1 MGRFATSFV
10 WLGAIVAIGLAI
22 GYFFWPQ
29 FMKLEKLNQTD
40 RRLQLRIEAE
50 DRKNRYLQKEEH
62 QLRTNPDYVEKVARE
77 KLGLIKQGEV
87 IYKFEKDKE
96 F

>member
-10 WLGAIVAIGLAI
+10 WLGAIIAIGMTI

-50 DRKNRYLQKEEH
+50 ERKNRHLQKEEQ

-87 IYKFEKDKE
+87 IYKFEKDKD

>member
-10 WLGAIVAIGLAI
+10 WLGAIVAIGLVI

-29 FMKLEKLNQTD
+29 FLKLEKLNRTD
-40 RRLQLRIEAE
+40 TRLQLRIEAE
-50 DRKNRYLQKEEH
+50 ERKNQHLQRKE
-62 QLRTNPDYVEKVARE
+62 QLLRTDPNYVEKVARE

-87 IYKFEKDKE
+87 IYKFEEDKE